1 MGFAVQKFFVYL
13 LSLGHLC
20 VDLAPGALPAILP
33 FLVLYNGLSYT
44 EVAGLMFASSCL
56 SSIVQPV
63 FGYWADKSS
72 KQWFMALGIAMSGIG
87 LGISGLFSNYW
98 FVFIAIT
105 LMGVGSSIFHPVA
118 ARTVNRISSGNKAT
132 GIGIFSVGG
141 NLGFGVAP
149 MIAAAAL
156 SVWGTSGTVLFL
168 IFGLLMSALMI
179 WAVPK
184 MVASVRA
191 ENQKIPANTKKVS
204 TGSTNDW
211 HGFMRLSFVILFR
224 SIAQTSVLAFLPLY
238 CIYRFGIS
246 EALSG
251 TLLSFLCLSGAVM
264 TVLGGW
270 LTDKVGLI
278 RACKLGYLLMAPAF
292 ALVLVVPS
300 VWWIYPILILISFT
314 LNGTYAAFVVLGQ
327 SYLAKNVG
335 LASGVT
341 MGLSASLGGI
351 FTPILGMVADAYGI
365 TTVMVMLVVIGALCA
380 ISSFLLPEPKSE

>member
-1 MGFAVQKFFVYL
+1 MHKFFVYL
-13 LSLGHLC
+13 LSLGHLS
-20 VDLAPGALPAILP
+20 VDFAPGALPAILP

-63 FGYWADKSS
+63 FGYWADKSP

-87 LGISGLFSNYW
+87 LGISGLFANYW
-98 FVFIAIT
+98 LIFTAIT

-118 ARTVNRISSGNKAT
+118 ARTVNRISEQNKAT

-156 SVWGTSGTVLFL
+156 SFWGTSGTIIFL
-168 IFGLLMSALMI
+168 VFGLLTSALMI
-179 WAVPK
+179 WAIPK
-184 MVASVRA
+184 MVATVRA
-191 ENQKIPANTKKVS
+191 EVARTSASQTKQDE
-204 TGSTNDW
+204 GTNDW
-211 HGFMRLSFVILFR
+211 RAFSHLTFLILFR

-246 EALSG
+246 EEFSG
-251 TLLSFLCLSGAVM
+251 LLLSVLCLSGAFM
-264 TVLGGW
+264 TVFGGY
-270 LTDKVGLI
+270 LSDKLGLI
-278 RACKLGYLLMAPAF
+278 RACRLGYFFMAPAF
-292 ALVLVVPS
+292 ALLLLVPS
-300 VWWIYPILILISFT
+300 IWWIFPILVLISFT
-314 LNGTYAAFVVLGQ
+314 LNGTYASFVVLGQ

-351 FTPILGMVADAYGI
+351 FTPILGMVADNYGI
-365 TTVMVMLVVIGALCA
+365 TTVMVILVVVGALCA
-380 ISSFLLPEPKSE
+380 ISSFLLPQPQSK

>member
-1 MGFAVQKFFVYL
+1 MQKFFVYL
-13 LSLGHLC
+13 LSLGHLS
-20 VDLAPGALPAILP
+20 VDFAPGALPAILP

-72 KQWFMALGIAMSGIG
+72 KQWFMAFGIAMSGIG

-98 FVFIAIT
+98 FIFAAIT

-118 ARTVNRISSGNKAT
+118 ARTVNRISAQNKAT

-141 NLGFGVAP
+141 NIGFGVAP

-156 SVWGTSGTVLFL
+156 SFWGTSGTVLFL
-168 IFGLLMSALMI
+168 VFGLLTSALMI
-179 WAVPK
+179 WAIPK
-184 MVASVRA
+184 MMSSDSQQASAGSV
-191 ENQKIPANTKKVS
+191 KKVRDS
-204 TGSTNDW
+204 DGTNDW
-211 HGFMRLSFVILFR
+211 HAFARLSLVILFR
-224 SIAQTSVLAFLPLY
+224 SVTQTSVLAFLPLF
-238 CIYRFGIS
+238 CIYRFGIT
-246 EALSG
+246 EEFSG
-251 TLLSFLCLSGAVM
+251 VLLSTLCLSGAVM

-270 LTDKVGLI
+270 LTDRVGLI

-292 ALVLVVPS
+292 ALVLIVPS
-300 VWWIYPILILISFT
+300 VWWIFPILVLISFT

-351 FTPILGMVADAYGI
+351 FTPILGLVADSYGI
-365 TTVMVMLVVIGALCA
+365 TTVMVTLVVIGALCA
-380 ISSFLLPEPKSE
+380 VSAFLLPEPKKNAN